1 MNSTSIG
8 DDTTPH
14 HRHSA
19 DQACIY
25 RAFSE
30 DRGHYLHVSI
40 NRNGKMFQK
49 YFPEKRC
56 GGEQNTMKLAQ
67 AWRDT
72 IIAKHPAM
80 SLMAFCSILR
90 SNNTSG
96 VAGINRVI
104 KRNRAKSGRVSE
116 IPYWK
121 SRIPMADG
129 KFRLCYFSVI
139 KFGEE
144 GAKQLAID
152 ARTQGLSALADTA
165 FREKQQPQPVS
176 TVDDIASL
184 EASLRAP
191 AERRARKIAE
201 SAAKRELSAQRAADK
216 LALALAAEEQAL
228 DRAAK
233 RSGEQYIG
241 RYATPT
247 GTSFYWRVSFHR
259 QGTRHRKGFPD
270 SVYGGAAE
278 ALLVAK
284 AWRDHLLCT
293 LPVTSKAAFVA
304 RVKANNTS
312 GVAGVTRTSEVRK
325 GETIHRWVAHSPQM
339 KGMPRRSKNYSIE
352 KYGEDEA
359 FALAVSAR
367 EEFVAEFREVEFLQ
381 HPTARQ
387 LKRALQIDFRIEIPG

>member
-8 DDTTPH
+8 EATAPY
-14 HRHSA
+14 HRHTA
-19 DQACIY
+19 DKTCIY
-25 RAFSE
+25 RAFSD

-49 YFPEKRC
+49 YFPEKRN

-72 IIAKHPAM
+72 IIAKHPPM

-96 VAGINRVI
+96 MAGISRTI
-104 KRNRAKSGRVSE
+104 KRNPAKSGRVSE
-116 IPYWK
+116 MAYWK

-129 KFRLCYFSVI
+129 KFRLCYFSI
-139 KFGEE
+139 TKFGEE

-152 ARTQGLSALADTA
+152 ARTQGLRALADTA
-165 FREKQQPQPVS
+165 FRERQLPKPVS
-176 TVDDIASL
+176 TLDDVASL

-191 AERRARKIAE
+191 AERLAQKIAE
-201 SAAKRELSAQRAADK
+201 VATKRGQYVQRAADK
-216 LALALAAEEQAL
+216 LASALAAEEQAL

-241 RYATPT
+241 RYATPK

-259 QGTRHRKGFPD
+259 QGTHHRKGFPD
-270 SVYGGAAE
+270 SAYGGDAE
-278 ALLVAK
+278 ALLAAK

-293 LPVTSKAAFVA
+293 LPVTSKAVFVA
-304 RVKANNTS
+304 RVKATNTS

-325 GETIHRWVAHSPQM
+325 GVTIHRWVAYSPHM
-339 KGMPRRSKNYSIE
+339 NGMPRRSKNYSIE
-352 KYGEDEA
+352 KYGEDES
-359 FALAVSAR
+359 FALAVRAR
-367 EEFVAEFREVEFLQ
+367 EAFVAELREVDFLQ
-381 HPTARQ
+381 HPVARQ
-387 LKRALQIDFRIEIPG
+387 MKRALQIQ